1 MCGSSLLLIVW
12 TVGLLCVTTD
22 CIVCERLRYVVSIA
36 GYCILYQKWPVI
48 VSVAWLGNSESF
60 DRLVYLV
67 LMTGY
72 SILCGDDRFCVWL

>member
-1 MCGSSLLLIVW
+1 M
-12 TVGLLCVTTD
+12 
-22 CIVCERLRYVVSIA
+22 A

-48 VSVAWLGNSESF
+48 VSVAWLGNYGSF

-72 SILCGDDRFCVWL
+72 SILCGDDRFCV

>member
-1 MCGSSLLLIVW
+1 MCGSLLLLIVW
-12 TVGLLCVTTD
+12 TVGLLYVCNNWLYCVWT
-22 CIVCERLRYVVSIA
+22 VMYVVSIA

-72 SILCGDDRFCVWL
+72 SILCGEDRFCV